1 MRSVGCW
8 CHVSAAAL
16 PAMSCPAHR
25 QGWDSEPLFLR
36 QVGCCYLAAG
46 WLCLLWGSLVFQTD
60 VAVCRQCSDRCQVQ
74 RTAAHC
80 SWCSVSGR
88 LGHGHVCSQGWAE
101 SWESP
106 QGGWNVPSHGG
117 QAVWVCALCA
127 VWHGCPAPARCSGR
141 CRGQE
146 KSICCSVGKAI
157 GSTELSK
164 RFGRFICRG
173 F

>member
-1 MRSVGCW
+1 MHSVGCW

-46 WLCLLWGSLVFQTD
+46 WLCLLWGSSVFQTD

-117 QAVWVCALCA
+117 QAVCGMARLPSPSQVLREVQRAGEIYLLLCRKSNRE
-127 VWHGCPAPARCSGR
+127 HGA
-141 CRGQE
+141 
-146 KSICCSVGKAI
+146 K
-157 GSTELSK
+157 
-164 RFGRFICRG
+164 
-173 F
+173 